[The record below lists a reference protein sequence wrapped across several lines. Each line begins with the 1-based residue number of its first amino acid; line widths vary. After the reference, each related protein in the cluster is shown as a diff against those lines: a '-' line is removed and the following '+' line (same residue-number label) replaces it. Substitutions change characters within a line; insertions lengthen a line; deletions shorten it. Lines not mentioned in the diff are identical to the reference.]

1 MDYNGNDD
9 YTVFLC
15 HGDGADGTTVFTDS
29 SPRGWPIIQY
39 TSAQVDTAV
48 KKFGTGSVMFPNGT
62 ASCIYV
68 PYNAGITD
76 WSFGTGDFTIDFWI
90 YISGTPGDYR
100 GIISTEETPG
110 GTGWVIA
117 LKPSTLVPVFYY
129 PYNFGLGALLE
140 SSSAISAT
148 TWTHIAVVRYG
159 TSLKMYMN
167 GTQVASTTL
176 NASDQINAGSSCGLM
191 IGRFYYNYNGYYIT
205 SGGDAY
211 LDEIRINKGLAR
223 WTAAFSVPTGA
234 YGGGYGLDDYVKLLL
249 RGNGVDGSTY
259 IVDSSYY
266 TPKAITVNGNAQI
279 DTAQYKFDGA
289 SILFDGSGDYLT
301 IAQNADW
308 EFGTGDFT
316 IDFWVRFNALCDSDP
331 DIEVFLNSYDDGNN
345 NWYCG
350 LYKTGGVNYL
360 AFVHVY
366 AGSVNIDMTKIW
378 EPSIN
383 TWYHIAITRASGT
396 MRFFLNGSQM
406 GTADSYPQYIYNFA
420 DGLTVARW
428 QGSTS
433 YDFNGWLDTIRIS
446 KGIARWT
453 ADFTVP
459 DKSYR

>member
-129 PYNFGLGALLE
+129 PYNFGTGPLLE

-191 IGRFYYNYNGYYIT
+191 IGRLYYNYSGDYIT

-266 TPKAITVNGNAQI
+266 TPKAITVGGNAQI
-279 DTAQYKFDGA
+279 DTAQYKFDGS
-289 SILFDGSGDYLT
+289 SILFDGSGDY
-301 IAQNADW
+301 IYAGDSDDW
-308 EFGTGDFT
+308 TSGSGDYT
-316 IDFWVRFNALCDSDP
+316 VDFWVRFNALTSGDGAQC
-331 DIEVFLNSYDDGNN
+331 FLAHITNTTNY
-345 NWYCG
+345 WG
-350 LYKTGGVNYL
+350 LYVYESSGSYYLSLIQCISSFYNILIDSSALSLSTG
-360 AFVHVY
+360 
-366 AGSVNIDMTKIW
+366 
-378 EPSIN
+378 
-383 TWYHIAITRASGT
+383 TWYHIAMVKTGT
-396 MRFFLNGSQM
+396 TYKWFLNGLQVASTTETDVLDNFSQLNIA
-406 GTADSYPQYIYNFA
+406 TL
-420 DGLTVARW
+420 DGSL
-428 QGSTS
+428 
-433 YDFNGWLDTIRIS
+433 YCLNGWLDTIRIS